1 MYKTNIFIHN
11 TNRYAPLYR
20 IAAACAAGADKTAQ
34 PGAGAPAGAAYT
46 FRKLTPDE
54 IPAAL
59 SLAWEVFSE
68 FETPVYPPE
77 GTEKFK
83 SCLKNEQYL
92 AGLAYY
98 GAFDGTK
105 LIGQLGI
112 RTRKMHICF
121 FFVKGDYHRRGIGTS
136 LFALLRR
143 DYPDR
148 AFTLNSSPYGLPFYK
163 ALGFI
168 PTDSLQTVNGI
179 DFTPMKYTP

>member
-1 MYKTNIFIHN
+1 MTANINKPDTEH
-11 TNRYAPLYR
+11 T
-20 IAAACAAGADKTAQ
+20 
-34 PGAGAPAGAAYT
+34 APAAFPDKNAPDGASTPAGNSYT
-46 FRKLTPDE
+46 FRRLTPGE

-77 GTEKFK
+77 GTEEFK
-83 SCLKNEQYL
+83 RSLKNEQYL
-92 AGLAYY
+92 AGLEYY

-105 LIGQLGI
+105 LIGQLAI

-121 FFVKGDYHRRGIGTS
+121 FFVKGAYHRRGIGTK
-136 LFALLRR
+136 LFGLLRR

-148 AFTLNSSPYGLPFYK
+148 VFTLNSSPYGLPFYK
-163 ALGFI
+163 ALGFV
-168 PTDSLQTVNGI
+168 PTDNLQTVNGI